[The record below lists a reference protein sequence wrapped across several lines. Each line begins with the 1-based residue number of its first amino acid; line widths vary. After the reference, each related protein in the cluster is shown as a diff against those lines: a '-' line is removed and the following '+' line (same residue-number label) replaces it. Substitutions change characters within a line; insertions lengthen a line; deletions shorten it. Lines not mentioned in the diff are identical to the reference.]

1 MPLQPAEGGV
11 TISRTTNNQGPRET
25 LNRERVLCA
34 AAELAD
40 ERGIESVT
48 MRALGRRLG
57 VEAPALYNHVA
68 GKDDILDGLVELVV
82 SEIDVPTDVD
92 WREAMRREASSTRE
106 LFARHSWAAALIDS
120 RDRTGPNRLS
130 HVDRVLGVL
139 MGAGFSP
146 AEAAHATLILNS
158 YTYGFERQQP
168 TPSLKD
174 DSVGTEEARQVL
186 AAIPD
191 GRYPHAARVATEY
204 AATLFDL
211 DAAFGSGLDL
221 ILDGLERSLGHK

>member
-1 MPLQPAEGGV
+1 MPLHPAEGGV
-11 TISRTTNNQGPRET
+11 TISRTKDNPGPRET
-25 LNRERVLCA
+25 LNRERVLSA

-48 MRALGRRLG
+48 MRALGRKLG

-68 GKDDILDGLVELVV
+68 GKDDILDGLVELLV

-92 WREAMRREASSTRE
+92 WKEAMRREASSTRE

-130 HVDRVLGVL
+130 LVDRVLGVL

-146 AEAAHATLILNS
+146 AEAADATLILNS
-158 YTYGFERQQP
+158 YTYGFERQRP
-168 TPSLKD
+168 TPSPED
-174 DSVGTEEARQVL
+174 DIVGTEEARRVL

-191 GRYPHAARVATEY
+191 GKYPHAARVAMEY
-204 AATLFDL
+204 AATIFDL
-211 DAAFGSGLDL
+211 DAAFGRGLGL
-221 ILDGLERSLGHK
+221 ILDGLERSLGRK